1 MRNKVAAALNKIT
14 QMKKAIIATFVFL
27 AMQAIVPAVG
37 TYLVTV
43 FGQKAGVAVDVA
55 AATLSPAVIA
65 VELLFSY
72 LLTVGALYAW
82 RMLSPVSGLAVRCK
96 AMPVALVLMLLFIV
110 AANVINELLDLPDM
124 AADKLPPL
132 MRNPLCVACIA
143 LFGPVVEELV
153 FRRVAIGSL
162 LEGGYRPMTAIAVSA
177 ALFAVVHIN
186 PAQMPVAFI
195 MGLLLGW
202 FYVRTGSVVVPVVCH
217 VLNNSLGVLLFHLF
231 PDAKLVPCFGGNAGA
246 LLVLAV
252 CAAGSV
258 LLVRLYARLT
268 RCGVS
273 EKEQANV
280 KEI

>member
-1 MRNKVAAALNKIT
+1 
-14 QMKKAIIATFVFL
+14 MKKAIISTFVFL

-55 AATLSPAVIA
+55 AAALNPAIIA

-72 LLTVGALYAW
+72 LLTIGALYAW
-82 RMLSPVSGLAVRCK
+82 RMLSPASGLAVRCK
-96 AMPVALVLMLLFIV
+96 AMPAALVLMLLFIV

-132 MRNPLCVACIA
+132 MRNPLCVVCIA

-162 LEGGYRPMTAIAVSA
+162 LESGYRPVTAVAVSA
-177 ALFAVVHIN
+177 ALFAAAHIN

-202 FYVRTGSVVVPVVCH
+202 FYVRTDSIVVPVACH
-217 VLNNSLGVLLFHLF
+217 VFNNTLSVLLFHLS
-231 PDAKLVPCFGGNAGA
+231 PDARLVSCFGGNVGA
-246 LLVLAV
+246 LLVLAA
-252 CAAGSV
+252 CAVGSV
-258 LLVRLYARLT
+258 WLVRLYSRLT